1 MKKRKVGLALSLV
14 LAAGTFLTACGS
26 NNESSSGDSTGGKSD
41 FTVGMVTDTG
51 GVDDKS
57 FNQSAWEG
65 IQKFGKDTGLEK
77 GKKGYDYVQSESDAD
92 YTTNLNQMVRQ
103 KFQLIYG
110 VGYLLAEPLSDV
122 ADQQKDTNFAII
134 DSVVKKDNVASIT
147 FKENEGSFLVGV
159 AAGLS
164 TESNKIGFVGGMD
177 SELIKKFEAGFKAGV
192 HSVNPDAVVQA
203 KYAGDFGKPELGKSI
218 AESMYKSGVD
228 VIYQAA
234 GGTGNGVFTEAINLK
249 KQDKNRKVWVIG
261 VDRDQYEEG
270 NVPGTDSN
278 VTLTS
283 MVKRVDLAVEDVAK
297 KSNEGNFPGGEIL
310 QYGLKED
317 GIGISEHTENLSEDT
332 VKAVDEWK
340 QKLLSGEVTAPST
353 DEELK
358 EFMKK

>member
-1 MKKRKVGLALSLV
+1 LKKRKVGLALSLV
-14 LAAGTFLTACGS
+14 LAAGTILSACGS
-26 NNESSSGDSTGGKSD
+26 NSDTSSGNTENKSD

-103 KFQLIYG
+103 KFDLIYG
-110 VGYLLAEPLSDV
+110 VGFLLAEPLSEV
-122 ADQQKDTNFAII
+122 ADQYPDNQFAII
-134 DSVVKKDNVASIT
+134 DSVVEKDNVASIT
-147 FKENEGSFLVGV
+147 FNENEGSFLVGV

-177 SELIKKFEAGFKAGV
+177 SELIKKFEAGFRAGV
-192 HSVNPDAVVQA
+192 HSVNPDAKVEV

-249 KQDKNRKVWVIG
+249 KQDANRKVWVIG

-270 NVPGTDSN
+270 NVPGTDLN

-297 KSNEGNFPGGEIL
+297 KASEGNFPGGAIL
-310 QYGLKED
+310 HYGLKED

-340 QKLLSGEVTAPST
+340 QKLLVGEVTAPST
-353 DEELK
+353 DDELK
-358 EFMKK
+358 AFLEK